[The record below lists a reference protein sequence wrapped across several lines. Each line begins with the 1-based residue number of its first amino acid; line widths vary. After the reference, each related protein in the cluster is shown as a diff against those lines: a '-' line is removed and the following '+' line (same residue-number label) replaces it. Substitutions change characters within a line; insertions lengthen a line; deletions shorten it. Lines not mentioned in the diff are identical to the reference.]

1 MSESVEGRGPTAER
15 EGGPRVGEAVVHGLR
30 AVRTAGY
37 RLLDPFDRLARR
49 VARKE
54 ELPPL
59 SLRRHAGPVRAFE
72 SSTAALFGVLFGKR
86 LLGAGTAVLD
96 VGCGPGG
103 VPLRLEREGV
113 AVRSYVGIDVHEPSI
128 RWCRRRF
135 AGRGTFRF
143 ELAEVRSPY
152 GRMNAADPA
161 GFRFPLGDAAAD
173 LVLAKSLFTHLLDET
188 ARHYL
193 SEIRRCLSPAGCGIL
208 TAFVFDGAAGS
219 PPAFPHHGSDPAVRW
234 RRRVHPHAAVAYD
247 RRLFEG
253 MLAGSRLEISEMLP
267 GFWPGLSP
275 VLRGQDTYIVRPAPA
290 GAGDP
295 ER

>member
-1 MSESVEGRGPTAER
+1 MPDSVEGREATGEWYGR
-15 EGGPRVGEAVVHGLR
+15 PRADEAVVRGLR

-37 RLLDPFDRLARR
+37 RLLDPFDRLARL

-72 SSTAALFGVLFGKR
+72 SSTGALFELLSGKG
-86 LLGAGTAVLD
+86 LLDAGPAVLD

-113 AVRSYVGIDVHEPSI
+113 RVRSYVGIDVHEPSI

-143 ELAEVRSPY
+143 ELAEIRSPY

-161 GFRFPLGDAAAD
+161 GFRFPLGDGAAD

-193 SEIRRCLSPAGCGIL
+193 SEIRRCLSPAGCGLL
-208 TAFVFDGAAGS
+208 TAFVFDAATAG
-219 PPAFPHHGSDPAVRW
+219 PPAFPHHGANPAVRW
-234 RRRVHPHAAVAYD
+234 RRRHHPHAAVAYD
-247 RRLFEG
+247 RRFFEE
-253 MLAGSRLEISEMLP
+253 MLSASRLEISEMRP

-275 VLRGQDTYIVRPAPA
+275 ELRGQDTYIVRPAPP
-290 GAGDP
+290 GGGDP
-295 ER
+295 GR